1 MSDGSAQYVLA
12 AIAAAYLSLGI
23 ITFAVY
29 AWDKAAARRGAWRV
43 PEATLHVLAVLGG
56 WPGAL
61 AAQRALR
68 HKNRK
73 QPFRT
78 VFWITVA
85 LNCAALALGLVLI
98 TGSAS

>member
-61 AAQRALR
+61 AAQQVLR
-68 HKNRK
+68 HKTRK

-78 VFWITVA
+78 VFWFTVG
-85 LNCAALALGLVLI
+85 LNSAALALGLTFL
-98 TGSAS
+98 AR

>member
-1 MSDGSAQYVLA
+1 MNSGPAQYVLA

-61 AAQRALR
+61 AAQQVLR
-68 HKNRK
+68 HKTRK

-78 VFWITVA
+78 VFWFTVG
-85 LNCAALALGLVLI
+85 LNSAALALGLTFL
-98 TGSAS
+98 AR

>member
-68 HKNRK
+68 HKTRK

-85 LNCAALALGLVLI
+85 LNCAALALGLTLL
-98 TGSAS
+98 AR

>member
-29 AWDKAAARRGAWRV
+29 AWDKAAARRGACRV

-68 HKNRK
+68 HKTRK

-85 LNCAALALGLVLI
+85 LNCAALALGLTLL
-98 TGSAS
+98 AR

>member
-68 HKNRK
+68 HKTRK

>member
-68 HKNRK
+68 HKTRK
-73 QPFRT
+73 QLFRT

>member
-1 MSDGSAQYVLA
+1 MNSGPAPYFLA
-12 AIAAAYLSLGI
+12 SVAAAYLSLGI

-61 AAQRALR
+61 AAQQVLR
-68 HKNRK
+68 HKTRK

-78 VFWITVA
+78 VFWFTVG
-85 LNCAALALGLVLI
+85 LNSAALALGLAFL
-98 TGSAS
+98 AR

>member
-43 PEATLHVLAVLGG
+43 PDATLHVLAVLGG

-68 HKNRK
+68 HKTRK

-85 LNCAALALGLVLI
+85 LNCAALALGLTLL
-98 TGSAS
+98 AR